1 MAARPA
7 PDGTRS
13 RRPPTRL
20 QTYGRNRITNRRRTN
35 RRRDAKQAMTPP
47 PTPNAPPPPQGPPQ
61 GPRQGPRPLGLHLT
75 AATSMLLSSCGG
87 LQLLKD
93 GWPSWGPQ
101 SPELRAKGAEIAA
114 LLARADADHGSGRF
128 ASAVDREMRRRID
141 LMLTGIERYRRHPY
155 RRDLPDPPVVWS
167 ESGARLLDYRPQGGA
182 PVLFVPSLVNRA
194 YVLDL
199 SADRSL
205 LRWLAEQGIR
215 PLLVDWG
222 TPGDLERR
230 MTLTDYIA
238 GRLERALEATVEL
251 CGRPPAVAGYCM
263 GGLLAAALALR
274 KPKLV
279 ASLTLLATPWDFHAE
294 DAETAR
300 RAAALFQPF
309 GPFLDHWGEMPVDAL
324 QALFAQ
330 LDPLLALKKFSQFAR
345 MAPDSRAALAF
356 VALEDWLNDGV
367 ALPAAVARDAIAGWY
382 GRNDTARG
390 NWLIAGLP
398 VRPDMIRVPTLALIP
413 EADRIVPPASAA
425 ALAESIAGARVMRP
439 HLGHI
444 GMVVSGGAKSHVWR
458 PLAEW
463 IFQTA
468 GGA

>member
-1 MAARPA
+1 
-7 PDGTRS
+7 
-13 RRPPTRL
+13 
-20 QTYGRNRITNRRRTN
+20 
-35 RRRDAKQAMTPP
+35 MTPNEDP
-47 PTPNAPPPPQGPPQ
+47 RSPPPF
-61 GPRQGPRPLGLHLT
+61 PRQGPRPLGLHLT

-87 LQLLKD
+87 LQHLRG

-101 SPELRAKGAEIAA
+101 NPALRERGAEIAA
-114 LLARADADHGSGRF
+114 LLAHAEAEHGRDRF
-128 ASAVDREMRRRID
+128 AVAVDREMRRRID

-155 RRDLPDPPVVWS
+155 RRDLADPPVAWS
-167 ESGARLLDYRPQGGA
+167 ESGTRLLDYRADGGA
-182 PVLFVPSLVNRA
+182 PALFVPSLVNRA
-194 YVLDL
+194 YILDL

-205 LRWLAEQGIR
+205 LRWLAEQGVR

-222 TPGDLERR
+222 APGDLERR
-230 MTLTDYIA
+230 MNLTDYIA
-238 GRLERALEATVEL
+238 GRLERALEATTAL
-251 CGRPPAVAGYCM
+251 CGRPPAVVGYCM
-263 GGLLAAALALR
+263 GGMLAAALALR
-274 KPKLV
+274 KPKQT

-294 DAETAR
+294 DADTAK
-300 RAAALFQPF
+300 RAATLFQPF
-309 GPFLDHWGEMPVDAL
+309 GPFLDHWGELPVDAL

-382 GRNDTARG
+382 GRNDAARG
-390 NWLIAGLP
+390 EWLVAGLP
-398 VRPDMIRVPTLALIP
+398 VRPDLIEAPTLALIP
-413 EADRIVPPASAA
+413 EKDRIVPPKSAA
-425 ALAESIAGARVMRP
+425 ALAESIRGARIMRP

-463 IFQTA
+463 IFQTT